1 MLAAENNLINKIK
14 SSYPYSTSH
23 QASLFLPTKRRLECI
38 LKYPSWG
45 LMFDE
50 LPKANHEASMP
61 FHLWLQ
67 QGYTE
72 THNAYFHLSV
82 IRKLIASWSH
92 TSWRISQ
99 WSIITRW
106 VHLNVCPNSLTLQTK
121 LIFWE
126 FFIRLHNRSPWFDQV
141 AERVEHRSAGGFH
154 QGETQRERRSQHV
167 M

>member
-1 MLAAENNLINKIK
+1 MRFNVWWAAK
-14 SSYPYSTSH
+14 SKSWSIHAIS
-23 QASLFLPTKRRLECI
+23 SLT
-38 LKYPSWG
+38 
-45 LMFDE
+45 
-50 LPKANHEASMP
+50 A
-61 FHLWLQ
+61 

-126 FFIRLHNRSPWFDQV
+126 FFIRLRSRSPWFDQV
-141 AERVEHRSAGGFH
+141 AERVEHRSRGVLIRTRFQHAVSLLSTTEYFLMSWLAESLFH
-154 QGETQRERRSQHV
+154 KLESTRILVIIQLSSWQKQICHSG
-167 M
+167 